1 MLGLPGHTDM
11 LAREDVVRLITGGQL
26 RENDLVKKLGE
37 PWRAANE
44 VPELV
49 EYFLR
54 PQLKPKDPPKPTTWV
69 PKVTEPPRK
78 ETARVPRAD
87 PPPAPAKPPMPP
99 PKHED
104 HPHKTAH
111 DPAPPEPPRK
121 LKFTRPPEP
130 PPAEKKPEP
139 PPPPKAAAPKPEPP
153 KPEPPKPEPPKV
165 EPPKPEP
172 AKTDPPKTEAPKPEP
187 PKPETREVPRKPRK
201 TVPRL
206 EPMTPK
212 YFSPVDLLRSASH
225 AFEPKKL
232 LISALAL
239 LPLMVLWSML
249 QYLRSLVP
257 DMKVEGVIFLFS
269 MASVV
274 FGLAVTFLAL
284 AYATRRQLESRPY
297 TVGEVVLY
305 AARNIS
311 TALVYPLLALIPSLI
326 ALAALWVLGFVRDL
340 GPGAA
345 VTIKVLFFVPM
356 FFALVAVAGVLA
368 YQLASMF
375 VPSAAVVEGEG
386 LVGAFRAA
394 WSNIR
399 HQRGRV
405 VTNWLI
411 VTVAVGVITIVC
423 LGLMEMA
430 VRMPDWIFGVPRDR
444 ESLAA
449 YLKWQEFQG
458 FFAVYRGLAYGLG
471 LTLPVSLLS
480 TLGMLSYLALRQPA
494 SAPLSGRLDET
505 GGIEYAHGGLSPME
519 ATSPA
524 DTRSGTP
531 PPAGDS
537 RPISRSGSDVADDRE
552 EQTLA

>member
-11 LAREDVVRLITGGQL
+11 LAREDVIRLISGGQL

-69 PKVTEPPRK
+69 PKADPPRK
-78 ETARVPRAD
+78 ETARVPKAD
-87 PPPAPAKPPMPP
+87 PPAAPSKPAPSPP
-99 PKHED
+99 PKPED
-104 HPHKTAH
+104 PPP
-111 DPAPPEPPRK
+111 PAEPPRK
-121 LKFTRPPEP
+121 LKFTRPPDPPAPPEKKPQPPSPAPEP
-130 PPAEKKPEP
+130 PREEPPKKPEP
-139 PPPPKAAAPKPEPP
+139 PPPPRPEPGKAEAPAPTPAAPG
-153 KPEPPKPEPPKV
+153 
-165 EPPKPEP
+165 
-172 AKTDPPKTEAPKPEP
+172 
-187 PKPETREVPRKPRK
+187 KPETREIPRRPRRE
-201 TVPRL
+201 VPRL
-206 EPMTPK
+206 EPMVPK
-212 YFSPVDLLRSASH
+212 YFSPVDLLRAASH

-232 LISALAL
+232 LVSALGL
-239 LPLMVLWSML
+239 LPLMVLCSML
-249 QYLRSLVP
+249 LFLRDLVP
-257 DMKVEGVIFLFS
+257 EGVGILLFLLS
-269 MASVV
+269 AASAV
-274 FGLAVTFLAL
+274 FGLSVAFLAL

-297 TVGEVVLY
+297 TVAEVVLF
-305 AARNIS
+305 AARNVS
-311 TALVYPLLALIPSLI
+311 TALVYPLLALIPSLL

-345 VTIKVLFFVPM
+345 VTLKVLYIVPM
-356 FFALVAVAGVLA
+356 FFALVAVGGVLA

-375 VPSAAVVEGEG
+375 VPSAAAVEGEG
-386 LVGAFRAA
+386 LVGAARAA

-399 HQRGRV
+399 HQPGRV

-430 VRMPDWIFGVPRDR
+430 VRLPDWVFGIPRDR
-444 ESLAA
+444 ESLKA
-449 YLKWQEFQG
+449 YQKWQEFQG
-458 FFAVYRGLAYGLG
+458 FFAVYRGIAYGIG

-494 SAPLSGRLDET
+494 SAPLGGRVDET
-505 GGIEYAHGGLSPME
+505 GGIEYAHGGLSTME

-531 PPAGDS
+531 PPAADETRTTGPRDEE
-537 RPISRSGSDVADDRE
+537 DVADDRE
-552 EQTLA
+552 EQTLG